1 MAKFVCCGL
10 NFEATILK
18 KETKF
23 TTKALNL
30 SYQKKILFYGLCS
43 GDVLIDRDIRWIV
56 TADMRLLNLTINRN
70 LRLNLTISGAKFKK
84 IK

>member
-10 NFEATILK
+10 NFEAAILK

-30 SYQKKILFYGLCS
+30 SYQKKMLFYGLYS
-43 GDVLIDRDIRWIV
+43 SNALIDRDIGWIV
-56 TADMRLLNLTINRN
+56 MADMVSLNLTIKHHN
-70 LRLNLTISGAKFKK
+70 IEICAK
-84 IK
+84 I